1 MENNR
6 TFRLPKTS
14 ESDAAGKL
22 TRMPGTVEMEATKP
36 TKASGVPRLAAKGFK
51 TGFLDNVELSMA
63 NKPITQSIKKNR
75 SLPFFSHDFIVR
87 STSTMSIQGV
97 FFVFVRF
104 QEQSTNV
111 IDGEPQITINLR
123 SIFPASN
130 SDENSMTNVIETNQ
144 LTRAFNSLTAVD
156 KLNITV
162 ESGEIFGL
170 LGPNGAGK
178 TTTISMLCT
187 ILKPTAGTAKVNGF
201 DIVKEAT
208 QVRKSIGIVFQD
220 PSVDDRLTGR
230 ENLYMHANLYGV
242 PASEQKSRIEHVLKL
257 VELQDRAD
265 DLLRTYSGGMRRRLE
280 LARGLIHYPK
290 VLFLDEPTLGL
301 DPQTRD
307 HVWRYIRELKESHDI
322 TVVLT
327 THYMDEADRLSDRIA
342 IMDYGKIIALD
353 TPTKLKETLEGDV
366 VIVKTNNPTALAALA
381 TEKMGL
387 QKTHLV
393 NGTVEIT
400 VRNGESTLP
409 RIVETATQNKIY
421 IESISLRAPNLED
434 VFLHY
439 TGRMIRADS
448 SREPH
453 GIAAIK
459 RRTVR

>member
-1 MENNR
+1 M
-6 TFRLPKTS
+6 S
-14 ESDAAGKL
+14 
-22 TRMPGTVEMEATKP
+22 
-36 TKASGVPRLAAKGFK
+36 
-51 TGFLDNVELSMA
+51 
-63 NKPITQSIKKNR
+63 
-75 SLPFFSHDFIVR
+75 
-87 STSTMSIQGV
+87 SIQT
-97 FFVFVRF
+97 F
-104 QEQSTNV
+104 
-111 IDGEPQITINLR
+111 D
-123 SIFPASN
+123 
-130 SDENSMTNVIETNQ
+130 SDENSMPNVIETNQ
-144 LTRAFNSLTAVD
+144 LTKTFNSLTAVN
-156 KLNITV
+156 KLDITV

-187 ILKPTAGTAKVNGF
+187 ILKPTSGTAKVNGF

-242 PASEQKSRIEHVLKL
+242 PASEQKNRIDSVLKL
-257 VELQDRAD
+257 VELEDRAD

-290 VLFLDEPTLGL
+290 VLFLDEPTIGL

-307 HVWRYIRELKESHDI
+307 HVWRYIRELKETHDI

-353 TPTKLKETLEGDV
+353 TPAKLKETLEGDV
-366 VIVKTNNPTALAALA
+366 ITIKTNNLDALFSLV
-381 TEKMGL
+381 TEKMEL
-387 QKTHLV
+387 QKTRIV
-393 NGTVEIT
+393 NGAIEST

-409 RIVETATQNKIY
+409 RIVETATQNKIH
-421 IESISLRAPNLED
+421 IESISLREPNLED

-439 TGRMIRADS
+439 TGRMIRADG

-453 GIAAIK
+453 GIAAIQ
-459 RRTVR
+459 RRKVR